1 MSIQFGVW
9 QPSSPTIDERQML
22 ELGQLSARH
31 APDGTF
37 VACRRSVGMGLQ
49 PFITHE
55 RSKLELRPTGFADG
69 CMVTLDGRIANH
81 AELCEQAAI
90 GGAKT
95 AHSLL

>member
-22 ELGQLSARH
+22 ALGQLSARH

-37 VACRRSVGMGLQ
+37 VACRRNVGMGLQ

-55 RSKLELRPTGFADG
+55 RSKLELRPTVFADG
-69 CMVTLDGRIANH
+69 CMVTLDGRIDNH
-81 AELCEQAAI
+81 AELCEQVAI
-90 GGAKT
+90 RDAKM
-95 AHSLL
+95 ADSI